1 MQRVTIPDPSGA
13 LAAASAPT
21 PLIVTGPRDTASHR
35 HPASP
40 SLAPTRR
47 LSSPFRGACS
57 QRPPPPITAEQNTVG
72 KEAGGYLTLLP
83 DSLHPPPSAP
93 HAGSRPCSQ
102 QAPLWRRLQPQQPRA
117 STTYSLLDSARLK
130 PRQKGVRA
138 FRAGAPLTR
147 PALATSARTG
157 GGGGDTKPAG
167 ASSDPRKTQP
177 PRGPETHQV

>member
-1 MQRVTIPDPSGA
+1 MQRVTIPDPLGA

-21 PLIVTGPRDTASHR
+21 PLIVTGPRETASHR

-40 SLAPTRR
+40 SLAPTKG

-57 QRPPPPITAEQNTVG
+57 QRPPPRITGRTERRRQGSGRLSHPAPGV
-72 KEAGGYLTLLP
+72 
-83 DSLHPPPSAP
+83 PPPSIQRTTRRVPAAQPAGAAVAP
-93 HAGSRPCSQ
+93 PSAQ
-102 QAPLWRRLQPQQPRA
+102 TA
-117 STTYSLLDSARLK
+117 YSLLDSPRLK

-167 ASSDPRKTQP
+167 ASSDPRKTEP